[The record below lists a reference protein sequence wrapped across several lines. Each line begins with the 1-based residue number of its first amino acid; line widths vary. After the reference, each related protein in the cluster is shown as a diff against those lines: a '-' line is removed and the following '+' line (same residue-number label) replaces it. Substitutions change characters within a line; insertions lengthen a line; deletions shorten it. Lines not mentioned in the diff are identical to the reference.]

1 MKKLMI
7 TLAVASVAAISFAQ
21 EEAPAAAETPAASE
35 APAVTDGGVAA
46 VQEAQDT
53 SVETPAEFKSAEDIL
68 REKMAEKGW
77 EEGWNEE
84 KGRIIVVQSESFVEK
99 DPAKS
104 SNFFARRDFYAKR
117 AALDAKAS
125 IIEMINSQI
134 SAEDQLDIPGK
145 DVGKELSK
153 ERDAVFAAVEAKKA
167 ALLALLEKTNKAEA
181 DMLAGTT
188 FGMRCDDMMVAII
201 KKLDK
206 EYDSGKHDAAMKKR
220 YEELKAE
227 CQKIS
232 AEYNELVKH
241 AESLKQVD
249 ATQTSKITQMA
260 KMPIYGTTSILQ
272 AESWDKST
280 GEYMVSVVFTWS
292 KALERAVRAIVT
304 GEDFKTKPGKA
315 TVNQWLAKQDLA
327 TMVGPRQFIDDKG
340 NRWFLGVTCRSVQ
353 GLTSIKKKKAQGMVD
368 MYAKQM
374 AMFSVF
380 SDVESFKEAQS
391 AMETRGDEDI
401 TAEDFAQRVGA
412 KIEKKTV
419 RGLQKLT
426 SKELKHPVT
435 GDKIYVAVWGLNAG
449 SAKSALEIEKINYA
463 TKVMDNRH
471 QTVEH
476 GRAAANA
483 AAVKASE
490 NRADDF
496 QKGANEQSQAI
507 VDELKSRQP
516 KPTAKPAASKVQGSG
531 KPTKSG
537 KSTGGAFLGDSD
549 VSDDF

>member
-1 MKKLMI
+1 MKRLMM

-21 EEAPAAAETPAASE
+21 DAAPAADASAVSE

-53 SVETPAEFKSAEDIL
+53 SVEAPAEFKSAEDVL

-84 KGRIIVVQSESFVEK
+84 KGRIIVVQSESFVDK

-104 SNFFARRDFYAKR
+104 PTFFTRRDFYAKR
-117 AALDAKAS
+117 AVLDAKAA
-125 IIEMINSQI
+125 IIEMINSTI

-153 ERDAVFAAVEAKKA
+153 ERDAVFAAVEEKKA
-167 ALLALLEKTNKAEA
+167 ALLALLAKTNKAEA

-188 FGMRCDDMMVAII
+188 FGMRCDDMMAALI
-201 KKLDK
+201 KKLDS
-206 EYDSGKHDAAMKKR
+206 EYDAGKHDAAMKKR

-227 CQKIS
+227 VQKVT
-232 AEYNELVKH
+232 AEYNELAKH

-260 KMPIYGTTSILQ
+260 KMPIYGATSILQ

-280 GEYMVSVVFTWS
+280 GEYMISVLFTWS

-315 TVNQWLAKQDLA
+315 TVHQWLAKQDLA
-327 TMVGPRQFIDDKG
+327 TMIGPRQYIDDKG
-340 NRWFLGVTCRSVQ
+340 NRWFLGVTSRSVQ

-368 MYAKQM
+368 MFAKQM
-374 AMFSVF
+374 AAFSIY
-380 SDVESFKEAQS
+380 SDVESFKEAQ
-391 AMETRGDEDI
+391 AIMETRGEEDI
-401 TAEDFAQRVGA
+401 TAEDFAQRVSA
-412 KIEKKTV
+412 KTGKKTV
-419 RGLQKLT
+419 RGLQKIT
-426 SKELKHPVT
+426 SKEIKHPMT
-435 GDKIYVAVWGLNAG
+435 GDKIYVAVWGINAG
-449 SAKSALEIEKINYA
+449 SAKAALEIEKINYA

-471 QTVEH
+471 QTVER

-516 KPTAKPAASKVQGSG
+516 KPMAKPAASNVQGSG
-531 KPTKSG
+531 KAVKSG
-537 KSTGGAFLGDSD
+537 KSRGGAFLGDTD
-549 VSDDF
+549 VNDDF